1 MLSGVFLIQVPPKV
15 TPCTSMYLHIQL
27 FTKTIDQ
34 CVIEKAW
41 GRVHAS
47 LDLIG
52 LTPERH
58 LMVAPVGAALLARA
72 AQIEMLLRFHLLHLL

>member
-1 MLSGVFLIQVPPKV
+1 
-15 TPCTSMYLHIQL
+15 MYLHIQL

-34 CVIEKAW
+34 SVIEKAW

-47 LDLIG
+47 LGLIG

-72 AQIEMLLRFHLLHLL
+72 AQIEMFLRFHLLCLL